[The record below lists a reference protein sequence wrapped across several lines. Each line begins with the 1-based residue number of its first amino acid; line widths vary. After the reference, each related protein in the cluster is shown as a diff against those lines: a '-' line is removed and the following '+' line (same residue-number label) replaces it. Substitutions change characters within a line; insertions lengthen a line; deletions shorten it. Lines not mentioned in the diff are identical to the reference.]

1 MVDYTVALYRGVRIH
16 VPVHKVVCVSS
27 SSYNYICTYNIHTQ
41 YHSLPFFIH
50 THTHMVEK
58 IKKTVT
64 DLSFLQFFQQY
75 GEVIDSVVL
84 LDRRTKR
91 SRGFGFV
98 TFADPVR
105 TYINDLVDL

>member
-1 MVDYTVALYRGVRIH
+1 M
-16 VPVHKVVCVSS
+16 
-27 SSYNYICTYNIHTQ
+27 
-41 YHSLPFFIH
+41 
-50 THTHMVEK
+50 
-58 IKKTVT
+58 T

>member
-1 MVDYTVALYRGVRIH
+1 MKVRKLEVRRKQRPSESCSPSPSSH
-16 VPVHKVVCVSS
+16 CTPVSA
-27 SSYNYICTYNIHTQ
+27 
-41 YHSLPFFIH
+41 
-50 THTHMVEK
+50 
-58 IKKTVT
+58 VT

-98 TFADPVR
+98 TFADPVSS
-105 TYINDLVDL
+105 